1 MTTQP
6 DTTSPGTHDADQALA
21 DRAASHGEYLA
32 GLIAHAELDVVG
44 QPDKLPTLLFP
55 DIDPDTVDRV
65 WKQALAVGYRLGRIV
80 ERPQWDAD
88 GLRRLR
94 AELAAAGYRQMATQA
109 ARSAAV
115 THPADTSTPKDHE

>member
-6 DTTSPGTHDADQALA
+6 DTTTAATVDQALA
-21 DRAASHGEYLA
+21 ARATSHGEYLA
-32 GLIAHAELDVVG
+32 GLIAHAELDTVG
-44 QPDKLPTLLFP
+44 QPDKLPALLFP
-55 DIDPDTVDRV
+55 DLDPDTVDRV
-65 WKQALAVGYRLGRIV
+65 WKQALVVGYRLGRIV

-94 AELAAAGYRQMATQA
+94 AELAAAGYRQMASQA

-115 THPADTSTPKDHE
+115 VHPADTSTPKDHE